1 MTFASW
7 PDQSDVVSTAWL
19 DLSLLLLLLESDE
32 VVVVV
37 VVVVA
42 QGLQKIVPWR
52 MRHKVLYG
60 MYLFIQKR
68 SANIKPDSDQV
79 VIS

>member
-1 MTFASW
+1 MGSGSA
-7 PDQSDVVSTAWL
+7 
-19 DLSLLLLLLESDE
+19 
-32 VVVVV
+32 
-37 VVVVA
+37 
-42 QGLQKIVPWR
+42 KIVPWR